1 MGNCFSKKEEENSK
15 QKEEKNMS
23 SILTSSLLEDKTSL
37 RCISLTST
45 DISPE
50 QQPEHPR
57 PEFMHYSR
65 VVTNNE
71 NRDLCTVLMTKPR
84 FPYGKQ
90 IIYARIMISSSF
102 GNLSKKAVIEFNFF
116 NRDTT
121 YELSGYLGYLNG
133 SITDVKFYHML
144 VSKHGTNPV
153 LMELILEVMRSEPS
167 KMVYK

>member
-45 DISPE
+45 DINPE

-65 VVTNNE
+65 VLMNSE
-71 NRDLCTVLMTKPR
+71 NRDLWTVLMTKPH

-90 IIYARIMISSSF
+90 IIYACIMISSSF
-102 GNLSKKAVIEFNFF
+102 GNLSKKAVIKFNFF

-121 YELSGYLGYLNG
+121 YELSGYLDYLNG
-133 SITDVKFYHML
+133 SITDVQFYHIL
-144 VSKHGTNPV
+144 VSKHGTNPE